1 MRWASS
7 LFTRPYLTLFYKNII
22 RLSKVKNMIC
32 DSCKI
37 ERLETDFILN
47 QKYCFR
53 CEYRKKLKK
62 IAENRTCKI
71 KKCRNCNKEIVRKEN
86 YKKRQRTIF
95 CSLDCAKKGH
105 RERMSNYWTRKISA
119 GSFV

>member
-1 MRWASS
+1 
-7 LFTRPYLTLFYKNII
+7 
-22 RLSKVKNMIC
+22 MIC

-37 ERLETDFILN
+37 DRLKTDFLKN

-62 IAENRTCKI
+62 ALELRTQKI
-71 KKCRNCNKEIVRKEN
+71 KKCRNCGKQIIRKEN
-86 YKKRQRTIF
+86 YKKRQRTIY
-95 CSLDCAKKGH
+95 CSLECAKTGH
-105 RERMSNYWTRKISA
+105 KKCMSTYWIRKISS